1 MGTEGTDLHRGPEA
15 ASPVTGYRK
24 LSTDEI
30 ALMNEVKAVAVQ
42 VGELHDKLA
51 ARPEID
57 RRWLAIGRTDLQKG
71 FMSVVRAIAQP
82 GTF

>member
-1 MGTEGTDLHRGPEA
+1 MGADLHQGPEA
-15 ASPVTGYRK
+15 KSPVLGYRT
-24 LSTDEI
+24 LTADDI
-30 ALMNEVKAVAVQ
+30 ALMNEVKQLAVQ

-71 FMSVVRAIAQP
+71 FMSVVRSIAQP
-82 GTF
+82 DTF